1 MYEKLTKFTNFMWY
15 LPKKLSKCLL
25 YWCGRYSY
33 TQSHSPSRIWA
44 VVKQER
50 QCGWEVIIPSTIVN

>member
-1 MYEKLTKFTNFMWY
+1 MYEKLTEFPNFTWY

-33 TQSHSPSRIWA
+33 TQSLSHITYTVLAGTLNTAQSYPFF
-44 VVKQER
+44 V
-50 QCGWEVIIPSTIVN
+50 T